1 MQRSI
6 NSFSM
11 LVATAFTY
19 GQACSFQLPSGHM
32 LSKDTTEM
40 ARSVEE
46 EAVSSGRIKAKR
58 QVSLAALLLPHWKAL
73 ALGLLSAL
81 GSVAADIL
89 QPLPLKVVIA
99 NVLGTTALPAW
110 LPPWMSFGGNKLAML
125 NFAVLSVVLIALLNA
140 ASSYV
145 QSLSMTKVGQWVM
158 HDLRSTLYHHI
169 QRLSLSY
176 HDRSQTGDLIT
187 RVTSDIDTVQ
197 GFITS
202 SLMDTIIDVL
212 SLIGMIWVML
222 YFNLRFTLISLSV
235 APVLFLFVYKYT
247 HRIKIATRAVR
258 KKESEIVSRIQEV
271 FSSIRVVKAFT
282 REKYEKKRF
291 KEVSMETV
299 ELALR
304 ARALKAGL
312 SPGVQLITALGTALV
327 LWYGARLVLSGVLT
341 LGGLTTFLAY
351 LGKLYSPIRALSRL
365 PDNFSKPAI
374 AFERI
379 QEVMDVES
387 KIRAGEKPHKA
398 PEFQGRIEFENV
410 SFGYAPGRLILKDIN
425 LVIEPGQTAA
435 FVGPTG
441 AGKTTII
448 SLIPRFYELTSGAIR
463 IDGED
468 VRNLKLKSLR
478 RQLGFVLQETLLF
491 RAPIWQNIAYGKPAA
506 TREEIIE
513 AAKLANAHD
522 FIEQLPNGYDTMVGE
537 RGVTISG
544 GQRQRIG
551 IARAVIRNAPIL
563 ILDEP
568 TSGLDAVS
576 EAIVFDALHRLM
588 KGRTCIV
595 ITHRLAT
602 IRKAD
607 VIFVLKHGAI
617 VESGKHEQLLAL
629 EGLYSH
635 LHGTQPK

>member
-1 MQRSI
+1 MPGQETIETQPAVRKDNKEI
-6 NSFSM
+6 NSGRRKIS
-11 LVATAFTY
+11 LVR
-19 GQACSFQLPSGHM
+19 L
-32 LSKDTTEM
+32 
-40 ARSVEE
+40 
-46 EAVSSGRIKAKR
+46 
-58 QVSLAALLLPHWKAL
+58 LAPHWKTL
-73 ALGLLSAL
+73 IIGLSSAI
-81 GSVAADIL
+81 GSVFADIL
-89 QPLPLKVVIA
+89 QPVPIKIVID
-99 NVLGTTALPAW
+99 NVLGQKPMRYWIAARLAAL
-110 LPPWMSFGGNKLAML
+110 FGSGSGALL
-125 NFAVLSVVLIALLNA
+125 DFVVVTVVGIAVLNA
-140 ASSYV
+140 ISSYA
-145 QSLSMTKVGQWVM
+145 QNLSMTTIGQWVM

-176 HDRSQTGDLIT
+176 HDSSQTGDLIS

-202 SLMDTIIDVL
+202 TLMDTIVDVL
-212 SLIGMIWVML
+212 TLGIMVSIMFYLNW
-222 YFNLRFTLISLSV
+222 RFTLVALSV
-235 APVLFLFVYKYT
+235 APFLFVFVYKYT
-247 HRIKIATRAVR
+247 HRIKKATRAVR
-258 KKESEIVSRIQEV
+258 KKESEIVSKIQEV
-271 FSSIRVVKAFT
+271 FSSIRVVKAFA

-312 SPGVQLITALGTALV
+312 SPGVQLITSIGTALV
-327 LWYGARLVLSGVLT
+327 LWYGVRLVIGGSIT
-341 LGGLTTFLAY
+341 LGELTIFISY
-351 LGKLYSPIRALSRL
+351 LGNLYSPIRGLSKL
-365 PDNFSKPAI
+365 PDTFSKPAI

-379 QEVMDVES
+379 QEVMDIEIKS
-387 KIRAGEKPHKA
+387 QGFEKPRKA
-398 PEFQGRIEFENV
+398 PGFIGRIEFDGV
-410 SFGYAPGRLILKDIN
+410 SFGYTPERLILKDVN
-425 LVIEPGQTAA
+425 LMIEPGQIAA

-468 VRNLKLKSLR
+468 VRTLKLKSLR

-491 RAPIWQNIAYGKPAA
+491 RAPIWQNIAYGRPTA
-506 TREEIIE
+506 TRDEIIE

-522 FIEQLPNGYDTMVGE
+522 FIEQMPDGYDTMVGE

-551 IARAVIRNAPIL
+551 IARAVIRSAPIL

-588 KGRTCIV
+588 TGKTCIV

-602 IRKAD
+602 IRKAHI
-607 VIFVLKHGAI
+607 IFVLKDGRI
-617 VESGKHEQLLAL
+617 VERGTHEELMAKA
-629 EGLYSH
+629 GLYRE
-635 LHGTQPK
+635 LHDTQFKRQEIPI

>member
-1 MQRSI
+1 MSRE
-6 NSFSM
+6 
-11 LVATAFTY
+11 
-19 GQACSFQLPSGHM
+19 
-32 LSKDTTEM
+32 DTTELPP
-40 ARSVEE
+40 AEE
-46 EAVSSGRIKAKR
+46 RTDHAAKKER
-58 QVSLAALLLPHWKAL
+58 QISLAALLLAQWKM
-73 ALGLLSAL
+73 LGLGLVAAL

-89 QPLPLKVVIA
+89 QPLPLKIVID
-99 NVLGTTALPAW
+99 NVLGTKGLPQW
-110 LPPWMSFGGNKLAML
+110 LAPSLNFAFGANKAATL
-125 NFAVLSVVLIALLNA
+125 NFAVVSVVLIALLKA
-140 ASSYV
+140 ISSYA
-145 QSLSMTKVGQWVM
+145 QSLSMTTVGQWVM
-158 HDLRSTLYHHI
+158 HDLRSTLYHQI

-176 HDRSQTGDLIT
+176 HDRSQTGDLIM

-197 GFITS
+197 SFIAST
-202 SLMDTIIDVL
+202 LMDSVVDVL
-212 SLIGMIWVML
+212 ALIGMVAVML
-222 YFNLRFTLISLSV
+222 YFDWKFTLVALSV
-235 APVLFLFVYKYT
+235 APVLFIFVYQYT
-247 HRIKIATRAVR
+247 PRIKRATRAVR
-258 KKESEIVSRIQEV
+258 KKEGEIVSKVQEV
-271 FSSIRVVKAFT
+271 FSSIRVVKAFAS
-282 REKYEKKRF
+282 EKYEKKRF
-291 KEVSMETV
+291 KEASMETV

-312 SPGVQLITALGTALV
+312 SPGVQVITAFGTALV
-327 LWYGARLVLSGVLT
+327 LWYGARLVLAGELT

-351 LGKLYSPIRALSRL
+351 LGKLYSPIRSLSKL

-387 KIRAGEKPHKA
+387 KTRAGEKPRKA

-410 SFGYAPGRLILKDIN
+410 SFGYTPERPILKEVN
-425 LVIEPGQTAA
+425 LTIEPGQTAA

-448 SLIPRFYELTSGAIR
+448 SLIPRFYELSSGTIR
-463 IDGED
+463 IDAED

-491 RAPIWQNIAYGKPAA
+491 RAPTWQNIAYGKPAA

-568 TSGLDAVS
+568 TSGLDTVS

-602 IRKAD
+602 IRRAD
-607 VIFVLKHGAI
+607 IIFVLKDGAI
-617 VESGKHEQLLAL
+617 VERGTHEQLLAVN
-629 EGLYSH
+629 GLYSR
-635 LHGTQPK
+635 LHGTQLK